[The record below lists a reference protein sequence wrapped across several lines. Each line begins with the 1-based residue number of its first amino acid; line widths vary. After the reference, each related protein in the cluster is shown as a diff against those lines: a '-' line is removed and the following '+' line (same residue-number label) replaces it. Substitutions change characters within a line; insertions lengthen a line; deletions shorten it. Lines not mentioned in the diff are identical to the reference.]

1 MGNVKKLSEEVFSKI
16 AAGEVIEKPSN
27 VLKELIENSIDAN
40 STVINVRILGNGLKL
55 IEVRDNGIGIEKDD
69 LPLVIERY
77 TTSKINNEK
86 DLLKIQTYGFRGEAL
101 YAISKISNL
110 QIISKTRNQD
120 KAYLLTSSEG
130 KILKIEPTNF
140 NHQSGTIIKV
150 IDLFFNTPVRKNF
163 LSSEKLELYN
173 LTNTF
178 KHFSSINNNI
188 LFSLHIEDK
197 LKYNFIP
204 TTPESRV
211 REIFKLKEVQQEKIE
226 LENYRITLIL
236 SKEYKYNEKL
246 TTYKNNFFV
255 FVNRRIVFINE
266 IDRIIINT
274 FREVLGERG
283 KIEGIISIEAPPDEV
298 DSNIHPR
305 KLEVRFIKPLLLKNL
320 LQKAIKNFINNHI
333 ISKIIIDSP
342 QENKEQKENTNWYK
356 SINQLVK
363 KLEEKV
369 EKLPNITETQIS
381 TKEQFQTPNK
391 PQIFEKENEKETLK
405 EVKILH
411 YWDNCYFLALFEN
424 NFFVVDQ
431 HNASEKII
439 YSHLVKKVIDN
450 ENVVTQKLLIPIN
463 IEIENNNE
471 NINHTLEFIEKIH
484 FKFNIKETKDKKIME
499 IISYPIIIN
508 INSVR
513 ETIKFIFD
521 NFEEGITDNEEVLR
535 NFLAKISCKS
545 AIKKGQKLSNEELQ
559 KLFNDLLSIDNLNP

>member
-1 MGNVKKLSEEVFSKI
+1 
-16 AAGEVIEKPSN
+16 
-27 VLKELIENSIDAN
+27 
-40 STVINVRILGNGLKL
+40 
-55 IEVRDNGIGIEKDD
+55 
-69 LPLVIERY
+69 
-77 TTSKINNEK
+77 
-86 DLLKIQTYGFRGEAL
+86 
-101 YAISKISNL
+101 
-110 QIISKTRNQD
+110 
-120 KAYLLTSSEG
+120 
-130 KILKIEPTNF
+130 
-140 NHQSGTIIKV
+140 
-150 IDLFFNTPVRKNF
+150 
-163 LSSEKLELYN
+163 
-173 LTNTF
+173 
-178 KHFSSINNNI
+178 
-188 LFSLHIEDK
+188 
-197 LKYNFIP
+197 
-204 TTPESRV
+204 
-211 REIFKLKEVQQEKIE
+211 
-226 LENYRITLIL
+226 
-236 SKEYKYNEKL
+236 
-246 TTYKNNFFV
+246 
-255 FVNRRIVFINE
+255 
-266 IDRIIINT
+266 
-274 FREVLGERG
+274 ERG

-298 DSNIHPR
+298 DSSIHPR

-333 ISKIIIDSP
+333 ISKIIIDLT

-381 TKEQFQTPNK
+381 TKQQFQAPNK
-391 PQIFEKENEKETLK
+391 PQIFEKDNEKEILK

-484 FKFNIKETKDKKIME
+484 FQFNIKEAKDKKIME

-513 ETIKFIFD
+513 ETIRFIFD
-521 NFEEGITDNEEVLR
+521 NFEEGIIDDEEVLR

-559 KLFNDLLSIDNLNP
+559 KLFNDLLSIDNLNPHFCPHGRNVMIRISFEDINKMFERKK